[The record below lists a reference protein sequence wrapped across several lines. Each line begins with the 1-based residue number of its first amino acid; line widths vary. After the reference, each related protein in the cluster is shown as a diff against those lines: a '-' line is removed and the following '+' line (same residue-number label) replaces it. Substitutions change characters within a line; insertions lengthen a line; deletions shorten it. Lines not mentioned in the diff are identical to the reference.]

1 MQNQLLKEL
10 TPRWILFLIESF
22 FLVFA
27 FWSAIYLSNRLS
39 ISLSTLWLYKYAFV
53 VNTVIGITGMIIFH
67 TFSGIVRFSG
77 IRDIT
82 RVVSF
87 ALFQLVSWLIIT
99 GLSASTG
106 LFEYV
111 RLELLLINCFLVTF
125 LFTGFRIFVREV
137 FQISGNFHKS
147 KQRKRRIMIYGAGDI
162 GLATKKA
169 LEIDQDTKMQII
181 GFIDDSMSKQGKSL
195 DGIKIYSPELAFRKL
210 MAHHRVDEMI
220 LAVHNLPAERKE
232 RLFEFCSSRG
242 VKVTIIP
249 PLQEWINGIFRIN
262 QLKELTIE
270 SLLERDEISIDN
282 ISAKRTY
289 NEAVML
295 VTGAAGSIGSEICR
309 QLLTYPVVQLVL
321 LDQAES
327 ALHDLKLE
335 LEGMNKQV
343 DICVEVASVRD
354 KYRIEGIFDR
364 YRPNFVFH
372 AAAYKHVPIMEYF
385 PSESVLTNVK
395 GTRIVADAALKFEV
409 QKFIM
414 VSTDKAVNPTN
425 IMGACKRVAEMYIQ
439 SLSDRS
445 TTTKFITT
453 RFGNVLGSNG
463 SVVPLFKKQIL
474 QGGPVTVTHPDV
486 TRYFMT
492 IPEACRLVL
501 EASVMGQGGDIFVFD
516 MGKPVKI
523 IDLARKMIRLAGYT
537 PGKDMEIKFT
547 GLRPGEKMYEELF
560 KESEKLLATH
570 HPLIMKARKT
580 CIDQEWLE
588 REINDLVESAFQH
601 KQQRIR
607 QVIKG
612 LLPEYEEHV
621 LEA

>member
-1 MQNQLLKEL
+1 MRNQLLKEL
-10 TPRWILFLIESF
+10 TPRWILFLIETL
-22 FLVFA
+22 FLLFA
-27 FWSAIYLSNRLS
+27 FWSAIYLSSRLA
-39 ISLSTLWLYKYAFV
+39 IDLVTLWEFKYAFLL
-53 VNTVIGITGMIIFH
+53 NAGIGIVGMFLFH

-82 RVVSF
+82 RVVGF
-87 ALFQLVSWLIIT
+87 ALYQLVSWLVIIGLTSVT
-99 GLSASTG
+99 GI
-106 LFEYV
+106 FDNV

-137 FQISGNFHKS
+137 FQISGKFHKS
-147 KQRKRRIMIYGAGDI
+147 KKRRIMIYGAGDI

-169 LEIDQDTKMQII
+169 LEIDQDAKMLIL
-181 GFIDDSMSKQGKSL
+181 GFLDDNISKVGKSL
-195 DGIKIYSPELAFRKL
+195 DGLKIYSPELAFRKL

-232 RLFEFCSSRG
+232 RLFEFCSARG

-282 ISAKRTY
+282 FSAKRMYT
-289 NEAVML
+289 EAVML

-309 QLLTYPVVQLVL
+309 QLLNYPIVQLVL
-321 LDQAES
+321 LDQSES

-335 LEGMNKQV
+335 LEGVNKHI

-354 KYRIEGIFDR
+354 KQRIDAIFDR

-395 GTRIVADAALKFEV
+395 GTRIVADAALKYEV

-439 SLSDRS
+439 SLADRS
-445 TTTKFITT
+445 SSTCFITT

-501 EASVMGQGGDIFVFD
+501 EASVMGNGGDIFVFD

-560 KESEKLLATH
+560 KESEELLATH

-580 CIDQEWLE
+580 TISSEWLSKE
-588 REINDLVESAFQH
+588 LEELIDAAQQH

-607 QVIKG
+607 QQIKG
-612 LLPEYEEHV
+612 LLPEYQEHV

>member
-1 MQNQLLKEL
+1 
-10 TPRWILFLIESF
+10 
-22 FLVFA
+22 
-27 FWSAIYLSNRLS
+27 
-39 ISLSTLWLYKYAFV
+39 
-53 VNTVIGITGMIIFH
+53 
-67 TFSGIVRFSG
+67 
-77 IRDIT
+77 
-82 RVVSF
+82 
-87 ALFQLVSWLIIT
+87 
-99 GLSASTG
+99 
-106 LFEYV
+106 
-111 RLELLLINCFLVTF
+111 
-125 LFTGFRIFVREV
+125 
-137 FQISGNFHKS
+137 
-147 KQRKRRIMIYGAGDI
+147 MIYGAGDI

-169 LEIDQDTKMQII
+169 LEIDQDAKMQIL
-181 GFIDDSMSKQGKSL
+181 GFLDDSNSKVGKSL
-195 DGIKIYSPELAFRKL
+195 DGVKIYSPELAFRKL

-309 QLLTYPVVQLVL
+309 QLLNYPVVQLVL

-335 LEGMNKQV
+335 LEGLNKQV

-354 KYRIEGIFDR
+354 KYRIESIFDR

-395 GTRIVADAALKFEV
+395 GTKIVADAALKYEV

-445 TTTKFITT
+445 STTEFITT

-501 EASVMGQGGDIFVFD
+501 EASVMGHGGDIFVFD

-570 HPLIMKARKT
+570 HPLIMKAKK
-580 CIDQEWLE
+580 IGINQEWLE
-588 REINDLVESAFQH
+588 NEINELVEAALQH

-607 QVIKG
+607 HQIKN
-612 LLPEYEEHV
+612 LLPEYQEHV